1 MARIAVGGFQHE
13 TNTFAPSLAT
23 YDEFAKGG
31 GWPGLS
37 RGAELEPAVK
47 GINLPIA
54 GFIEEAKK
62 RGHEIAPLAWA
73 AASPCSYV
81 TTDAFERIAGMIC
94 EDLKKALPVDA
105 VYLCLHGAMVAE
117 GYEDGE
123 GELLERVRKI
133 VGPKIPVVASLDLHA
148 NTTQKMV
155 DNSEVLIAYRTY
167 PHVDMA
173 DTGRAV
179 ARHLDALLKGSGATY
194 KAFRQA
200 NFIIP
205 INFQCTYMEPA
216 KSIYGMLDAEEK
228 NGVASVSFTPGFP
241 AADIWDCGPAV
252 VAYGTSQEAA
262 DRAADKVIGEVIG
275 HEKDWSDKF
284 YDPKGAVAYAIR
296 KGNQATKPIVIADTQ
311 DNPGTGGDGDTTGFL
326 HALVEQNAQGAA
338 LALLCDPNAAAAA
351 HKAGI
356 GKEITISIGNISKVK
371 GDRPFR
377 GTFTVEALHDGNVV
391 GTGPMYGGARMKLG
405 PMACLRIGGVRV
417 AVSSRKVQAA
427 DQALFRAVGIEPTK
441 QKILVLKSSVHFR
454 ADFQPI
460 AEEVIVGIA
469 PGPFVADTRALAW
482 KRLRPGL
489 KVSPNGPVYKPG
501 WQPQAD

>member
-37 RGAELEPAVK
+37 RGADLEPATK
-47 GINLPIA
+47 GMNLPVA
-54 GFIEEAKK
+54 GFIEEARK

-81 TTDAFERIAGMIC
+81 TADAFERIAGMIC

-105 VYLCLHGAMVAE
+105 VYLCLHGAMVVE
-117 GYEDGE
+117 TYEDGE

-133 VGPKIPVVASLDLHA
+133 VGPDIPVVASLDLHS
-148 NTTQKMV
+148 NTTQKMM
-155 DNSEVLIAYRTY
+155 DNADVLIAYRTY

-173 DTGRAV
+173 NTGKMTAE
-179 ARHLDALLKGSGATY
+179 HLDGLLKGSGATY

-200 NFIIP
+200 PFIIP
-205 INFQCTYMEPA
+205 INFQCTYMEPS
-216 KSIYGMLDAEEK
+216 KTIYKMVEDAET
-228 NGVASVSFTPGFP
+228 GDVASVSFTPGFP

-252 VAYGTSQEAA
+252 MAYGTTQEAA
-262 DRAADKVIGEVIG
+262 DRAADKIIGEVIG
-275 HEKDWSDKF
+275 REGDWSDKF
-284 YDPKGAVAYAIR
+284 YDPTGAVAYAIR

-326 HALVEQNAQGAA
+326 HALVAQNAQEAA
-338 LALLCDPNAAAAA
+338 LALMCDPAAAAAA
-351 HKAGI
+351 HKAGV
-356 GKEITISIGNISKVK
+356 GAEITINLGNISKVA
-371 GDRPFR
+371 GDKPFR
-377 GTFTVEALHDGNVV
+377 GTFLVEKLSDGNVV

-405 PMACLRIGGVRV
+405 PMACLKIGGVRV

-427 DQALFRAVGIEPTK
+427 DQALFRAVGIEPSR

-469 PGPFVADTRALAW
+469 PGPFVADTRALPW
-482 KRLRPGL
+482 KKLRPGL
-489 KVSPNGPVYKPG
+489 KVSPNGPVYQPG
-501 WQPQAD
+501 WQPQAS